1 MRADRLLSIMLML
14 QNGGKKN
21 TRYLAEQLE
30 VSERTIIRD
39 MESLSS
45 AGIPVYAER
54 GSHGGWVLEESYRT
68 NLTGMTP
75 DELIS
80 LLVSSHSPLIGDLGI
95 GKQFDAAYQKLLAS
109 SPRSIRQDAEIIRE
123 KIHIDGAGW
132 HAYRESHPYL
142 TVLQE
147 AVWLDRVL
155 RIHYMK
161 GEERVE
167 RIVLPLGLVAKR
179 STWYVVAESQ
189 GELRTYRVSRIVDA
203 VMTDEM
209 FHRPADFD
217 LAQYWEESLARFM
230 QNLPQYPA
238 QVQMTV
244 SLIKRFER
252 ERYVKIIHC
261 DTQNPHEG
269 WITADLEFNTLES
282 ASAFLLSCG
291 AEIEVLAPQEL
302 REHVSSAATA
312 IARLYQQ

>member
-54 GSHGGWVLEESYRT
+54 GSQGGWVLEESYRT

-95 GKQFDAAYQKLLAS
+95 RKQFDAAYQKLLAS

-132 HAYRESHPYL
+132 HSYRESHPYL

-147 AVWLDRVL
+147 ALWLDR
-155 RIHYMK
+155 IMDIQYMK

-167 RIVLPLGLVAKR
+167 RRIHPLGLVAKR

-203 VMTDEM
+203 VMSEDT
-209 FHRPADFD
+209 FQRPAGFN
-217 LAQYWEESLARFM
+217 LAEYWEESLARFM

-238 QVQMTV
+238 QVRMTV
-244 SLIKRFER
+244 HLIKRFER
-252 ERYVKIIHC
+252 ERYVKIHRC
-261 DTQNPHEG
+261 DMDNQHDG

-291 AEIEVLAPQEL
+291 AEIEVMAPQEL
-302 REHVSSAATA
+302 REHVSMAANA
-312 IARLYQQ
+312 ISRLYE

>member
-14 QNGGKKN
+14 QNGGKKS

-54 GSHGGWVLEESYRT
+54 GSLGGWVLEESYRT
-68 NLTGMTP
+68 NLTGMTH

-80 LLVSSHSPLIGDLGI
+80 LLVTSHSPLIGDLGI
-95 GKQFDAAYQKLLAS
+95 RKHFDAAYQKLLAS
-109 SPRSIRQDAEIIRE
+109 SPRSIRQDAEMIRE

-132 HAYRESHPYL
+132 HSYRESHPYL

-147 AVWLDRVL
+147 ALWLDRIT
-155 RIHYMK
+155 RIQYMK

-167 RIVLPLGLVAKR
+167 RMIHPLGLVAKR

-203 VMTDEM
+203 VITEEA
-209 FHRPADFD
+209 FERPADFN
-217 LAQYWEESLARFM
+217 LADYWEESLTRFM

-238 QVQMTV
+238 QVRM
-244 SLIKRFER
+244 SLNLTERLKR
-252 ERYVKIIHC
+252 ERYVKILRC
-261 DTQNPHEG
+261 DMDNQQSG
-269 WITADLEFNTLES
+269 WIAADLEFNTLES
-282 ASAFLLSCG
+282 ASAILLSCG
-291 AEIEVLAPQEL
+291 AEIEVIAPQEL
-302 REHVSSAATA
+302 REHVSTAAKA
-312 IARLYQQ
+312 ITRLYE

>member
-14 QNGGKKN
+14 QNGGKKS

-54 GSHGGWVLEESYRT
+54 GSLGGWVLEENYRT
-68 NLTGMTP
+68 NLTGMTH

-80 LLVSSHSPLIGDLGI
+80 LLVTSHSPLIGDLGI
-95 GKQFDAAYQKLLAS
+95 RKHFDAAYQKLLAS
-109 SPRSIRQDAEIIRE
+109 SPRSIRQDAEMIRE

-132 HAYRESHPYL
+132 HSYRETHPYL

-147 AVWLDRVL
+147 ALWLDRIT
-155 RIHYMK
+155 RIQYMK
-161 GEERVE
+161 GEELVE
-167 RIVLPLGLVAKR
+167 RIIHPLGLVAKR

-203 VMTDEM
+203 VMTEEA
-209 FHRPADFD
+209 FERPADFN
-217 LAQYWEESLARFM
+217 LADYWEESLARFM

-238 QVQMTV
+238 QVRMTV
-244 SLIKRFER
+244 NLTERLQR
-252 ERYVKIIHC
+252 ERYVKILRC
-261 DTQNPHEG
+261 DIDNPQSG
-269 WITADLEFNTLES
+269 WISADLEFNTLES
-282 ASAFLLSCG
+282 ATAILLSIG
-291 AEIEVLAPQEL
+291 AEIKVIAPQEL
-302 REHVSSAATA
+302 REHVSTAAKA
-312 IARLYQQ
+312 ITRLYE